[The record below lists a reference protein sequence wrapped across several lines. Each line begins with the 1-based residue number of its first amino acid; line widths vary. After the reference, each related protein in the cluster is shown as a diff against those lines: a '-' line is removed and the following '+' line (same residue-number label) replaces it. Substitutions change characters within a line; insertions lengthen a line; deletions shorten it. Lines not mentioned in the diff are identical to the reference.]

1 MHTSDAQLG
10 SNFSDFFTAKVSMIR
25 DSLCPEDT
33 SYLTTPSD
41 DGVHVTLDTFVPTTN
56 EETIGI
62 IKSSPDKSCKLDPI
76 PTWLLKS
83 CAHELAPLI
92 VAIVNR
98 SFETY
103 QVPAELKH
111 AHIKPRLKKPS
122 LDPEL
127 LSNYRPVS
135 NLPFISKIMEKVVN
149 TRIEQH
155 LLENNLHDPLQSAY
169 RKQHSTETAL
179 IKIQHDIVQALDSGR
194 VAAPVL

>member
-1 MHTSDAQLG
+1 
-10 SNFSDFFTAKVSMIR
+10 MIR

-33 SYLTTPSD
+33 SYLPTPSD
-41 DGVHVTLDTFVPTTN
+41 DGVQVTLDTY
-56 EETIGI
+56 IGT

-76 PTWLLKS
+76 PTRLLKS
-83 CAHELAPLI
+83 CSS
-92 VAIVNR
+92 NR
-98 SFETY
+98 HFETSK
-103 QVPAELKH
+103 VPAELRY
-111 AHIKPRLKKPS
+111 AYIRPRLKKPS

-127 LSNYRPVS
+127 LSSYRPVS

-179 IKIQHDIVQALDSGR
+179 IKIQHDIVQALDSGH
-194 VAAPVL
+194 VAALVLLDCSVRHD